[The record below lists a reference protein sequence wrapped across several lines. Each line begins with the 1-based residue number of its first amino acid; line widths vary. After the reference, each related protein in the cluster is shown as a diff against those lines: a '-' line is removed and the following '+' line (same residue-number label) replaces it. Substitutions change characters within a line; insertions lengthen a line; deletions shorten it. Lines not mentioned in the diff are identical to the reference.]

1 MRRNKPANRGADP
14 RAEPAEPAAATPRP
28 GEMEAGA
35 AATPARTGDGAAPG
49 PMPAARRRRRV
60 ALAVAL
66 VLALAFL
73 AGVRSMEHILASAPA
88 PGRPAPDFTLPQLDG
103 PPVRLANLQ
112 GRVVVLN
119 FWASWCLPCREE
131 TPALQAFYQR
141 YGDRVAFYAINVAE
155 PVDTV
160 RAFLAEFG
168 ATYPVLLDRDKTVF
182 RRYRVTGYPETFW
195 IDPQGILRIH
205 WHGPMT
211 LADMERLYRETV
223 AASQGA
229 APHPPKSTSRMV
241 ERVPRLPARARG
253 S

>member
-1 MRRNKPANRGADP
+1 
-14 RAEPAEPAAATPRP
+14 
-28 GEMEAGA
+28 
-35 AATPARTGDGAAPG
+35 
-49 PMPAARRRRRV
+49 MPATRRRRRV

-88 PGRPAPDFTLPQLDG
+88 PGKPAPDFTLPQLDG
-103 PPVRLANLQ
+103 PPVRLAELK

-195 IDPQGILRIH
+195 IDPQGILRVH